1 MQYSGHLALWALPS
15 QKLNLPLNVRSVG
28 RNEVDTGWR
37 EKPKRKWF
45 VQLFWTVEGQAE
57 FLVGKNRYRVKPGDI
72 FIYRPGETHNICAL
86 TTKWICCWVT
96 WDHPDSLR
104 WVEAFD
110 LKNRV
115 SHRTPCPQWLFR
127 EVEEGLRENIPQG
140 QRRAI
145 QAAHAI
151 LLEASIHR
159 GHKPRSHPVAE
170 RARAH
175 LDANFRD
182 SSLTMDSLAEILGVH
197 RTTLFRSFHSSYGI
211 SPSVYLHNRRMESA
225 LAQLHRSTL
234 RISEVADR
242 SGFSDPNYFSRAV
255 KTATGMTPREIQAS
269 AGS

>member
-1 MQYSGHLALWALPS
+1 MWTLPS
-15 QKLNLPLNVRSVG
+15 QKLKLPLNVRSVG
-28 RNEVDTGWR
+28 RHEVGVGWH
-37 EKPKRKWF
+37 EKPKPKRF

-57 FLVGKNRYRVKPGDI
+57 FRVGRSRYRVNPDDI
-72 FIYRPGETHNICAL
+72 FIHRFGETQNVRAL
-86 TTKWICCWVT
+86 TAKWICCWIT

-115 SHRTPCPQWLFR
+115 SHRTPCPQWLFQ
-127 EVEEGLRENIPQG
+127 EVGAGVRENIPQG

-145 QAAHAI
+145 HAAHSI

-159 GHKPRSHPVAE
+159 GGQVRSHPVAE
-170 RARAH
+170 RTRGH
-175 LDANFRD
+175 IDSNFHD

-197 RTTLFRSFHSSYGI
+197 RTTLFRAFHRSYGT
-211 SPSVYLHNRRMESA
+211 SPSAYLHDRRMENA

-234 RISEVADR
+234 RISEVATL

-255 KTATGMTPREIQAS
+255 KTATGMTPREIQSSAS
-269 AGS
+269 